1 MLIKTTMAK
10 KRTIPSPITILLL
23 VIIIAA
29 IATWLV
35 PAGQYSTLLYKD
47 NSFIITSPKGDTAL
61 PFTQRTLDSL
71 QIHISPEKFKAGAIR
86 KPVSVPGTYHHLA
99 RNGQGFI
106 KILQAPLKGIYDTV
120 DIILFILVIG
130 GFMNIFH
137 QSGAMVKGL
146 TSLTHTMKGRE
157 AWLII
162 ILTFLFSFAGASYGM
177 AEEALVFYPVMVP
190 LFLAAGY
197 DLLVPVAVIFA
208 GTQLGTL
215 SSFTNPFSTIIASNA
230 AGVNWSDGLYGRVL
244 MFIAS
249 TALTIWYLVRY
260 ANKVKKDPTAS
271 LVYRVDGEVRSP
283 YEDIVTSDAP
293 VPKLDIRTKLLLLLF
308 LTTFLVMI
316 GGVVFLDWWLLE
328 MSSLF
333 LASSI
338 LLALLL
344 RMKEKVFVTQFI
356 KGAEGL
362 LSVAFIV
369 GVARG
374 VTIMLNDGHISDSIL
389 YYSAKLVGNMPPAI
403 FIVVLLALF
412 MVFTLFISS
421 SSGMAVLTM
430 PIMGALA
437 IIVNVPGR
445 EIVNTYLFG
454 MGIMGFMTPTGLIL
468 PSLALVNVSLK
479 AWWRFIYPL
488 LIMLF
493 ILCAAF
499 LVTGIFL

>member
-1 MLIKTTMAK
+1 MAK
-10 KRTIPSPITILLL
+10 KRTIPSPITILMI
-23 VIIIAA
+23 VIIIAS

-35 PAGQYSTLLYKD
+35 PAGQYSTLSYKD
-47 NSFIITSPKGDTAL
+47 DSFIITSPKGDTAL

-86 KPVSVPGTYHHLA
+86 KPVSVPGTYHHLE
-99 RNGQGFI
+99 RNGQGLV
-106 KILQAPLKGIYDTV
+106 KILQAPLKGIYDTI

-260 ANKVKKDPTAS
+260 ANKVKKDPSAS

-283 YEDIVTSDAP
+283 YEDIATSDAP

-308 LTTFLVMI
+308 LATFLVMI

-328 MSSLF
+328 MSSMF

-338 LLALLL
+338 LLAILL

-356 KGAEGL
+356 KGAEDL

>member
-1 MLIKTTMAK
+1 
-10 KRTIPSPITILLL
+10 
-23 VIIIAA
+23 
-29 IATWLV
+29 
-35 PAGQYSTLLYKD
+35 
-47 NSFIITSPKGDTAL
+47 
-61 PFTQRTLDSL
+61 
-71 QIHISPEKFKAGAIR
+71 
-86 KPVSVPGTYHHLA
+86 
-99 RNGQGFI
+99 
-106 KILQAPLKGIYDTV
+106 
-120 DIILFILVIG
+120 
-130 GFMNIFH
+130 
-137 QSGAMVKGL
+137 
-146 TSLTHTMKGRE
+146 
-157 AWLII
+157 
-162 ILTFLFSFAGASYGM
+162 
-177 AEEALVFYPVMVP
+177 
-190 LFLAAGY
+190 
-197 DLLVPVAVIFA
+197 
-208 GTQLGTL
+208 
-215 SSFTNPFSTIIASNA
+215 
-230 AGVNWSDGLYGRVL
+230 
-244 MFIAS
+244 
-249 TALTIWYLVRY
+249 
-260 ANKVKKDPTAS
+260 
-271 LVYRVDGEVRSP
+271 
-283 YEDIVTSDAP
+283 
-293 VPKLDIRTKLLLLLF
+293 
-308 LTTFLVMI
+308 MI

-338 LLALLL
+338 LLAIIL

-499 LVTGIFL
+499 LVVGIFL